1 MDTQENS
8 AQGNVD
14 VQSLVAPLNL
24 WLQWHGDGD
33 PDDESEVCEGEVT
46 WGRDKIFDADL
57 EYVSANEIRHALKGH
72 HCSELWG
79 DDGLISATMRC
90 VDALERIGDLVTT
103 DYETKETFIRRVR
116 KILGLNV

>member
-1 MDTQENS
+1 MAT
-8 AQGNVD
+8 
-14 VQSLVAPLNL
+14 VARRRRSRRRIRSVRRGGYL
-24 WLQWHGDGD
+24 
-33 PDDESEVCEGEVT
+33 
-46 WGRDKIFDADL
+46 GRDKIFDADL